1 MKHYE
6 IRYSTAAG
14 GSMLVE
20 AKSEDDAIDQFD
32 AIAFEDLFDLKDLYR
47 GIEIDDIEEIK
58 EI

>member
-32 AIAFEDLFDLKDLYR
+32 AITFEDLLDLKSLYR
-47 GIEIDDIEEIK
+47 GIEIDEIK